1 MIISIDTG
9 KDILALED
17 DDKTKNVVSSTSLQ
31 FEGKLRR
38 GSVVSM
44 PWLDSSWT
52 GRVVAVDGESSCSSY
67 MESDDIPL
75 ARFLP
80 KKQVGADKL
89 PVLYLSSNCLS
100 THELNTRTHI
110 WTYMK
115 K

>member
-1 MIISIDTG
+1 M
-9 KDILALED
+9 ALED
-17 DDKTKNVVSSTSLQ
+17 DEKTKNVVSSTSLQ

-52 GRVVAVDGESSCSSY
+52 GRVVAVDGESSCSSD

-80 KKQVGADKL
+80 NKAGGCRQITSV
-89 PVLYLSSNCLS
+89 VLVLKMLEH
-100 THELNTRTHI
+100 T
-110 WTYMK
+110 
-115 K
+115 

>member
-17 DDKTKNVVSSTSLQ
+17 DEKTKNVVSSTSLQ

-52 GRVVAVDGESSCSSY
+52 GRVVAVDGESSCSSD
-67 MESDDIPL
+67 MESDFIPL

-80 KKQVGADKL
+80 NKAGGCRQITSV
-89 PVLYLSSNCLS
+89 VLVLKMLEH
-100 THELNTRTHI
+100 T
-110 WTYMK
+110 
-115 K
+115 